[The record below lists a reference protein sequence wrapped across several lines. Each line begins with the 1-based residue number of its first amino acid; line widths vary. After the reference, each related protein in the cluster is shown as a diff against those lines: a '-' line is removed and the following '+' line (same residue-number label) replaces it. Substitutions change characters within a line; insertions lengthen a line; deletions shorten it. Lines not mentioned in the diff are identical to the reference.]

1 MNDPAGTL
9 RTLRFVLGFFIV
21 ALVVSGITAFPL
33 AREMEWLVSALGLQ
47 QQPTA
52 SGSPGGPGFWI
63 RTVHDGLN
71 EAYAAHPWIAYGTD
85 WLAFAHIIIAVFF
98 IGPFID
104 PVRNVWVIKAGLIA
118 CGLVVPPAIVCGAV
132 RGIPVGWRLIDCSFG
147 VIGAVPLYYCL
158 RLTKTLEKLPPTQQ
172 LR

>member
-1 MNDPAGTL
+1 MKREQTL
-9 RTLRFVLGFFIV
+9 RRRINLLTWLFIAGLFLSGV
-21 ALVVSGITAFPL
+21 TAIPLQGELNLLVKF
-33 AREMEWLVSALGLQ
+33 
-47 QQPTA
+47 
-52 SGSPGGPGFWI
+52 SGSNGGSSEMARWFLRI
-63 RTVHDGLN
+63 RDALAQTQAEHAFLF
-71 EAYAAHPWIAYGTD
+71 YGTD